1 MSVAIFLADQ
11 SNVTVF
17 YINPVQDWKPVYL
30 PQKQPLVPLS
40 SLHADAAP
48 NIMDSPAC
56 AAGETLSLFYHNL
69 LANQLQMWHVM
80 TIMRLDVT

>member
-1 MSVAIFLADQ
+1 MNIAIFLADQ
-11 SNVTVF
+11 NNATVF
-17 YINPVQDWKPVYL
+17 YINPAQDWKPVYL

-40 SLHADAAP
+40 SLHADAVP